1 MYEDKEID
9 SIPELKIDF
18 GELSVTGNNIVLKE
32 EITYDDFIG
41 KITLTNL
48 EAEIY
53 KEEEK
58 VTSGYIEKG
67 MTLKVYSKDMGM
79 EETYT
84 ITDEYI
90 NVDELEIDE
99 NGYVS
104 KYEFG
109 TTYQDIQD
117 NIMTSGSVKFI
128 DNNRNE
134 LLSSDI
140 IRTGSKVVIRTGTE
154 TKEYTIVV
162 YGDADGDGR
171 ITINDVTSAA
181 NYIFT
186 SEKNCYKEASDVTR
200 DGITAIN
207 DVKEIAN
214 LIFTSGLKIGGK

>member
-18 GELSVTGNNIVLKE
+18 GELNVTGNNIVLKE

-90 NVDELEIDE
+90 NVDELEVDE

-104 KYEFG
+104 KYELG

-117 NIMTSGSVKFI
+117 NITTSGSVKFI
-128 DNNRNE
+128 DDSEKE
-134 LLSSDI
+134 LSLSDI
-140 IRTGSKVVIRTGTE
+140 IRTGSKIIINTGTE
-154 TKEYTIVV
+154 EKEYTLVV
-162 YGDADGDGR
+162 YGDVNGDGE
-171 ITINDVTSAA
+171 ISIFDINEAIKYKDP
-181 NYIFT
+181 NK
-186 SEKNCYKEASDVTR
+186 KNDCYKEAADVVK
-200 DGITAIN
+200 DGKIDIFDYN
-207 DVKEIAN
+207 EIIKLKRKEQ
-214 LIFTSGLKIGGK
+214 